1 MPERP
6 QDPHRGEYATKGSNI
21 TVNGAEI
28 NFGASTP
35 TYVRNTV
42 AKDQTISRDTLTNS
56 TDFTV
61 ELGEKLYKKL
71 TLKPTTDDF
80 GRPAH
85 EWKLAT
91 DSIGVYADEADATYT
106 TNTKINE
113 IYADLGLSKT
123 IKVDVVV
130 DGAEPTAAALKNLTL
145 KKNDTT
151 KTAYGAGAV
160 MEFFYDDTEDKESV
174 TLVVINQYL
183 AEVTKVKSDDDGRY
197 IVVDPS
203 EYSNLR
209 LNDKTFHT
217 EDFDVDDLVVLNVAA
232 DADGKVSV
240 VNVYAPE
247 AIKGTVDAVEQE
259 TSKHDAYI
267 ELDGTK
273 YNYNKRLAEVVEA
286 DPTLNEEY
294 TLYLDNNNYIV
305 GYEAE
310 EEEAKQYAYVAK
322 IGENEWEDADI
333 AKLVLTDATSLKV
346 DIAANGKNFKV
357 DKSALADNDDLLGYV
372 VSYTKSSKDVYT
384 LTQIGKPNNST
395 PELAIASNAVQGLDV
410 DLSNK
415 SAWIKNVLSDEDTL
429 FVDVED
435 ECTYTGFENLPNY
448 ENANIVVIKNSKSV
462 AEVVFIISYDAKTN
476 DNSTYF
482 YVANEKDYKSKKD
495 ADDVIY
501 HVRTVY
507 VDGEK
512 TTLNMEATTKTTI
525 DEAGWYKATK
535 SNGSGYVSNVTALLD
550 TDAVSADYN
559 VIAKGKGTYQPQN
572 MQPAPDG
579 TSLGDKYWYYNDKTQ
594 FVLIDG
600 DDVTIGAAGDMVLY
614 DPNKLENGDEYT
626 KAVVVKSDKN
636 LAEVVALYVTEYN
649 DGVVVT
655 PSNVTYNVG
664 LLGCAKDSKNV
675 QFIIGKSVDGT
686 FVKWLSAD
694 ELKALN
700 LTADQIIVNNA
711 SKAVALSTEGTGTYY
726 KEINSGTFVPAVWN
740 FSESPFAIFDIDA
753 YDGGIAGGAATQ
765 YPGADFV
772 KAHLASALTAGKLT
786 VYVDGENFTGFQTNT
801 LS

>member
-1 MPERP
+1 MCP
-6 QDPHRGEYATKGSNI
+6 S
-21 TVNGAEI
+21 
-28 NFGASTP
+28 
-35 TYVRNTV
+35 
-42 AKDQTISRDTLTNS
+42 L
-56 TDFTV
+56 
-61 ELGEKLYKKL
+61 
-71 TLKPTTDDF
+71 
-80 GRPAH
+80 
-85 EWKLAT
+85 
-91 DSIGVYADEADATYT
+91 
-106 TNTKINE
+106 INE
-113 IYADLGLSKT
+113 IYADLGLSKA

-232 DADGKVSV
+232 DDNGKVSV

-322 IGENEWEDADI
+322 IGENEWKDSDI
-333 AKLVLTDATSLKV
+333 VKLVLTDATTIKAEIV
-346 DIAANGKNFKV
+346 ADGKNIMANKTDKV
-357 DKSALADNDDLLGYV
+357 ADNDTLNEYV

-384 LTQIGKPNNST
+384 LTQIGKVDETVN
-395 PELAIASNAVQGLDV
+395 IASNAAQAKGQTLT
-410 DLSNK
+410 NK
-415 SAWIKNVLSDEDTL
+415 SAWISSVLSDEDTL
-429 FVDVED
+429 FVDVKD
-435 ECTYTGFENLPNY
+435 ECTYTGFENLPDY
-448 ENANIVVIKNSKSV
+448 TGAKVVIVKNSKNI
-462 AEVVFIISYDAKTN
+462 AEVVFIIDWTTKSN
-476 DNSTYF
+476 ENSTYF
-482 YVANEKDYKSKKD
+482 YVAKTTDYKSKKD

-512 TTLNMEATTKTTI
+512 TTLNMTTDTKSTI
-525 DEAGWYKATK
+525 TKAGWYKAN
-535 SNGSGYVSNVTALLD
+535 SANGSEYVNSVTQLIAN
-550 TDAVSADYN
+550 DAIDADYN
-559 VIAKGKGTYQPQN
+559 VIAKGKGTYQPAS
-572 MQPAPDG
+572 MEKALDAASAPA
-579 TSLGDKYWYYNDKTQ
+579 SAYWYYNDKTQ

-614 DPNKLENGDEYT
+614 DTSKLENGDEYT

-636 LAEVVALYVTEYN
+636 LAEVVALYVTEYK

-664 LLGCAKDSKNV
+664 LLGCSAGSKNV
-675 QFIIGKSVDGT
+675 QFMIGKSVDGT

-765 YPGADFV
+765 YPGAGFV
-772 KAHLASALTAGKLT
+772 KAHLADKLVAGPLT

-801 LS
+801 L